1 MLQMYL
7 SLLTRSTS
15 YLLSAALAIF
25 ALSYPAVSTA
35 DNYLDSIEAEA
46 ENTTVLQKAQKEQEK
61 LKRITSSAPAK
72 NPQTKTA
79 TAAPAPAQKKVTT
92 KDISEKFTKK
102 FESGLYQEFPGNYAV
117 YSNLSNEDKREV
129 IAAYKN
135 AGNIKGLVRYGP
147 SLSLIIKLA
156 SK

>member
-7 SLLTRSTS
+7 SLITRSTR
-15 YLLSAALAIF
+15 YLLSGALAIF

-72 NPQTKTA
+72 KPQTKTSS
-79 TAAPAPAQKKVTT
+79 PIAPAQKKVAA
-92 KDISEKFTKK
+92 KDISEKFAKK
-102 FESGLYQEFPGNYAV
+102 FETGLYQEFPGNYAV
-117 YSNLSNEDKREV
+117 YTSLSEEDKREV

-135 AGNIKGLVRYGP
+135 AGNVKGLIRYGS
-147 SLSLIIKLA
+147 SLTLILKLA